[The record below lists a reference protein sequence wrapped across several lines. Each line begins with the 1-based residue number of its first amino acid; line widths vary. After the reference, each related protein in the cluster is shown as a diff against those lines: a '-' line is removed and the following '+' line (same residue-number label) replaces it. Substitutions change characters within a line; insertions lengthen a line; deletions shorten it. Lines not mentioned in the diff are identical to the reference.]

1 MKGNVMELTD
11 EDKKKYLELFEKKI
25 AKALAD
31 NAIDEQSLKRF
42 LEDEKIL
49 HVEAPVVKELKRA
62 TSYWSTC
69 GYPKSYNVKD
79 ISRQVATLR
88 RLFPGIGGAD
98 EKIAKNEL
106 PPKAEGWFAIPRWE
120 LIGRTY
126 IDAVE
131 KALRVIST
139 QRKVGERYAL
149 GNMQDY
155 RLRQMSETAK
165 MWKEIGKIQKGYD
178 ILIVPAQFGLCYREP
193 PNLEAKNLFDANEFY
208 LGVFAVSCMLLT
220 HPMRE
225 QKSTQLHTACVG
237 DEIARYYTDEY
248 STEDYLVFKVRAE
261 KLNFFSDNDED
272 WIGYSGAVT
281 AFLVGNK

>member
-25 AKALAD
+25 TKALAD
-31 NAIDEQSLKRF
+31 NAIDKESLKRF
-42 LEDEKIL
+42 LVDEKIL
-49 HVEAPVVKELKRA
+49 HIEAPVVKELKRP
-62 TSYWSTC
+62 TKYWSTC
-69 GYPKSYNVKD
+69 GYPEHYKVKD

-126 IDAVE
+126 IDAAE
-131 KALRVIST
+131 KALRVISA
-139 QRKVGERYAL
+139 QRKVGRYAL

-155 RLRQMSETAK
+155 RLRQMSESAK
-165 MWKEIGKIQKGYD
+165 LWKEIGKIQKGYD

-225 QKSTQLHTACVG
+225 QKSMQLHTACVG
-237 DEIARYYTDEY
+237 DEIVRDSDDY
-248 STEDYLVFKVRAE
+248 STEDYMGFSMRGERLVFDKDYDDV
-261 KLNFFSDNDED
+261 
-272 WIGYSGAVT
+272 WIGRSGAVT
-281 AFLVGNK
+281 AFFVGNK

>member
-1 MKGNVMELTD
+1 MELTD
-11 EDKKKYLELFEKKI
+11 EDKQRYLELFERKI
-25 AKALAD
+25 TKALAE
-31 NAIDEQSLKRF
+31 NAIDEESLKRF
-42 LEDEKIL
+42 LEDEKMLRI
-49 HVEAPVVKELKRA
+49 EAPVVKELRRKA
-62 TSYWSTC
+62 TQHWC
-69 GYPKSYNVKD
+69 MRGYPEPYKVKG
-79 ISRQVATLR
+79 ISRQVAALR

-131 KALRVIST
+131 KVLRVISV
-139 QRKVGERYAL
+139 QRNISEKYQLVNIR
-149 GNMQDY
+149 NY

-193 PNLEAKNLFDANEFY
+193 PNLEAKNLFEANEFY

-225 QKSTQLHTACVG
+225 QRGSQLHTACVG
-237 DEIARYYTDEY
+237 DEIACYSDDY
-248 STEDYLVFKVRAE
+248 STEDYLGFSMRGERLVFDIDYDDV
-261 KLNFFSDNDED
+261 
-272 WIGYSGAVT
+272 WIGRSGAVT